1 MKFALDGNRLTIYNL
16 LAFRTLD
23 DLNAVWAV
31 TRDGVQLERGRLDSS
46 GVAPYG
52 EKTVEVPFEMPED
65 GDCFLEISVT
75 EAFETMWAP
84 AGHEV
89 TFEQIPLKTASNVL
103 CMPMDCMPDLL
114 LDAPDGAAV
123 IYGEDFEI
131 IFDERTGE
139 MVSWEKSGVELLSTA
154 PHFNAWRAPIDN
166 DVHQKE
172 KWAKLGLDKLQARLE
187 SFRAE
192 QLNEKAVR
200 VTVTQVHA
208 AYVRRPVIRTEITYT
223 IYGSGDVRVNVQ
235 FMPLRQLTWLPKLG
249 VQLAMPLKFDR
260 VMWFGRGAHEN
271 YPDMKMS
278 APVAQYSAL
287 VSELHEPY
295 VRPQENGARQDT
307 RVLAVTDILGNGLMF
322 VSEKAYDDGFSFTCH
337 DYSDQ
342 ALDEAKHTNELEQGE
357 ETVVSI
363 DYRQCGVGSNIC
375 GPEPMEQYK
384 EYLTQGA
391 EYTFVMKPYNRQL
404 GEMMTF
410 GRIVPEEI

>member
-1 MKFALDGNRLTIYNL
+1 
-16 LAFRTLD
+16 
-23 DLNAVWAV
+23 
-31 TRDGVQLERGRLDSS
+31 
-46 GVAPYG
+46 
-52 EKTVEVPFEMPED
+52 
-65 GDCFLEISVT
+65 
-75 EAFETMWAP
+75 
-84 AGHEV
+84 
-89 TFEQIPLKTASNVL
+89 
-103 CMPMDCMPDLL
+103 
-114 LDAPDGAAV
+114 
-123 IYGEDFEI
+123 
-131 IFDERTGE
+131 
-139 MVSWEKSGVELLSTA
+139 
-154 PHFNAWRAPIDN
+154 
-166 DVHQKE
+166 
-172 KWAKLGLDKLQARLE
+172 
-187 SFRAE
+187 
-192 QLNEKAVR
+192 
-200 VTVTQVHA
+200 
-208 AYVRRPVIRTEITYT
+208 
-223 IYGSGDVRVNVQ
+223 
-235 FMPLRQLTWLPKLG
+235 
-249 VQLAMPLKFDR
+249 MPLKFDR

-391 EYTFVMKPYNRQL
+391 EYAFVMKPYNRQL

-410 GRIVPEEI
+410 GRIVPEET